1 MFNLGGKTR
10 LLQEEL
16 DALKNEIGPLR
27 VDRERIRKELGVERA
42 SEIISM
48 VRELETKVAELSPT
62 PASEEEGDNP
72 LAGLSDPKQV
82 LLKIRQFT
90 GKIESLNGTVA
101 SMEEQLGSMYEDKER
116 LEREIGASEVED
128 VLEGFRHLQTTIGSM
143 ESQLMTM
150 YAARE
155 HLEVELGDSDPRSVV
170 RRFKIIA
177 QLMRG
182 MESELGDTVLSNLST
197 TNGVTNGV
205 AGNHSPAISG
215 IPSNGVYFGEG
226 SK

>member
-10 LLQEEL
+10 ALQEEL

-27 VDRERIRKELGVERA
+27 VDRERLKKELGLERA
-42 SEIISM
+42 SEVISL
-48 VRELETKVAELSPT
+48 VRNLETKVAELSPSST
-62 PASEEEGDNP
+62 GDDADNP

-101 SMEEQLGSMYEDKER
+101 SMEEQLGSLYEDKER

-128 VLEGFRHLQTTIGSM
+128 ILEAFRQLQTTIGSM

-170 RRFKIIA
+170 RKFKTIA
-177 QLMRG
+177 QFVRG
-182 MESELGDTVLSNLST
+182 MERELGDTVLANLSASDGVMNGATGHYSPVSSGIT
-197 TNGVTNGV
+197 TNGVY
-205 AGNHSPAISG
+205 S
-215 IPSNGVYFGEG
+215 GEG

>member
-10 LLQEEL
+10 ALQEEL

-27 VDRERIRKELGVERA
+27 VDRERLRKELGMERA
-42 SEIISM
+42 SEIIAT
-48 VRELETKVAELSPT
+48 VRTLETKVAELSPEL
-62 PASEEEGDNP
+62 AHEEDNENP
-72 LAGLSDPKQV
+72 LAGLSDPKQI

-101 SMEEQLGSMYEDKER
+101 SMEEQLGSLYEDKER

-128 VLEGFRHLQTTIGSM
+128 ILEAFRQLQTTIGSM

-155 HLEVELGDSDPRSVV
+155 HLEVELGDSDPKNVV

-182 MESELGDTVLSNLST
+182 MEQELGDTVFANLSASG
-197 TNGVTNGV
+197 GV
-205 AGNHSPAISG
+205 SG
-215 IPSNGVYFGEG
+215 GITGHYAPVSTSAATNGVYFGEG